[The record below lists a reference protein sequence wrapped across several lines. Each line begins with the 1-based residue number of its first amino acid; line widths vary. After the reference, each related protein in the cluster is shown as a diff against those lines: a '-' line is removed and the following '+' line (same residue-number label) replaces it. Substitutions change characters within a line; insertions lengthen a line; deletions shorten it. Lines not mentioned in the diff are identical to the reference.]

1 MAAIG
6 GLSSSV
12 TNSASSIRGYGG
24 LASGLDRDS
33 LIESM
38 TAGTTSKIYKQQ
50 QAKQKLEWQQTAL
63 RGITEKLYNF
73 SQKYMSYTSK
83 ENLLGSTM
91 FSPSKINT
99 LGKYGSLVSVT
110 GSSAMAGSM
119 SILGVKR
126 LAQNASA
133 ISKNPVS
140 KQDLSGVGTEL
151 DMTKESK
158 NINVIGGSSLTITYG
173 TKNYTVSLPEEGD
186 YSSAEKIAEA
196 LQKAM
201 DEVSVGEDKTLGDVI
216 KASHDGET
224 LVLKTDEKAAAGN
237 TVKLRGD
244 SNDLLYKLGFKGENE
259 SLDGMDESKLTIT
272 KDGLT
277 GVKITD
283 EMKTDKKKMSE
294 WLAGQEFSFTYNGK
308 TEKIKLGTAEE
319 LEKKGLEKSFQ
330 EGLDR
335 AFGRGRIRVDI
346 TTESDTKQ
354 KLSFTT
360 VIPDGDNG
368 NLDDN
373 PVDNSSILAINS
385 ASGRNILGGENSV
398 LGIRAGSSNRL
409 NQDSSIMESGLKTMR
424 DDVLGNDPKLVINGV
439 EVKGLSKDDSLREI
453 INKINNTEGIGVKVS
468 YQANTDKFVINSTV
482 DGASGQIDIKGEWGN
497 ALFGGKNSENG
508 YVVEEGKDAIVSVK
522 YDGSEPVDIVR
533 GSNTFD
539 LNGMNV
545 TVKGTFGEYNDK
557 GEVTNSDP
565 VTFEAEMDT
574 DKTVETVKGMVD
586 AFNEILELVNKEL
599 TTKPNRNYA
608 PLTGPQEDEMS
619 ESEIEKWNE
628 KASAGMLFNDND
640 LRSLA
645 SSLRFLVSGDS
656 TLRDMGI
663 SVSTNYSDNGKIVF
677 DEEKFRKALEADPEK
692 VREAFTAPAEKDA
705 SGNGIKQGGLMV
717 RLQDINNKYA
727 GMTGSTKGIL
737 VERAGSPFAPTTI
750 MNNELQKQMD
760 SIDDVIESL
769 QDKLKTEQDRYISQ
783 FTSLETLINQ
793 MNSQSSWLSSA
804 FGS

>member
-38 TAGTTSKIYKQQ
+38 TAGTTNKIYKQQ

-83 ENLLGSTM
+83 ENLLGSTL
-91 FSPSKINT
+91 FSPSKINA

-119 SILGVKR
+119 SILGVKQ
-126 LAQNASA
+126 LAHNASA

-140 KQDLSGVGTEL
+140 KQDLSGVGTDL
-151 DMTKESK
+151 DMSHDKT
-158 NINVIGGSSLTITYG
+158 INVIGGSSLTITYG
-173 TKNYTVSLPEEGD
+173 TKNYTVSLPEDGD

-216 KASHDGET
+216 KASNDGEK

-237 TVKLRGD
+237 TVKLRAD
-244 SNDLLYKLGFKGENE
+244 SNDLLYKLGFKGKDE
-259 SLDGMDESKLTIT
+259 SLDDMDESKLTIT

-277 GVKITD
+277 GAEITE
-283 EMKTDKKKMSE
+283 EMKTDTKKMSE

-330 EGLDR
+330 EGLDK
-335 AFGRGRIRVDI
+335 AFGRGRVEVNI
-346 TTESDTKQ
+346 TGSGSDQ
-354 KLSFTT
+354 KLSFKT
-360 VIPDGDNG
+360 VTPDGA
-368 NLDDN
+368 DDK
-373 PVDNSSILAINS
+373 SSIIAINS
-385 ASGRNILGGENSV
+385 ASDRNILGGENSV

-409 NQDSSIMESGLKTMR
+409 NQECSIMESGLKNMR
-424 DDVLGNDPKLVINGV
+424 DDVLGSDPKLIINGV
-439 EVKGLSKDDSLREI
+439 EVEGLSKDDSLKEI

-482 DGASGQIDIKGEWGN
+482 DGASGQVDIQGAWGN
-497 ALFGGKNSENG
+497 ALFGGKDSENG
-508 YVVEEGKDAIVSVK
+508 YVVEKGQDAIVSVK
-522 YDGSEPVDIVR
+522 YDGSDEVVDLVR

-545 TVKGTFGEYNDK
+545 TVKGTFGEYKDGK
-557 GEVTNSDP
+557 VTNSDP

-599 TTKPNRNYA
+599 TTKPNRDYA
-608 PLTGPQEDEMS
+608 PLTGPQEEEMS

-628 KASAGMLFNDND
+628 KASAGTLFNDND
-640 LRSLA
+640 LRGLA

-663 SVSTNYSDNGKIVF
+663 SVSTSYSDNGKIVF

-692 VREAFTAPAEKDA
+692 VRKAFTAPAEKDA
-705 SGNGIKQGGLMV
+705 NGDVVSRGGLMV
-717 RLQDINNKYA
+717 RLQEINNKYA

-750 MNNELQKQMD
+750 LQNELQKQMD
-760 SIDDVIESL
+760 SIDDVIEGL
-769 QDKLKTEQDRYISQ
+769 QDKLKMEQDRYISQ
-783 FTSLETLINQ
+783 FTSLEMLISQ
-793 MNSQSSWLSSA
+793 MNSQSSWLASA

>member
-110 GSSAMAGSM
+110 GSSAMAESM
-119 SILGVKR
+119 SILGVKQ
-126 LAQNASA
+126 LASNASA
-133 ISKNPVS
+133 ISKDTVS
-140 KQDLSGVGTEL
+140 TGKLSSGEIVAMDQNKTL
-151 DMTKESK
+151 NML
-158 NINVIGGSSLTITYG
+158 GGSSLTITYG
-173 TKNYTVSLPEEGD
+173 TKNYTVSLPEDGD
-186 YSSAEKIAEA
+186 YSNSRAIVNELNKA
-196 LQKAM
+196 LGA
-201 DEVSVGEDKTLGDVI
+201 VSIGENKTLGDVV
-216 KASHDGET
+216 KASVKDGKM
-224 LVLKTDEKAAAGN
+224 VLTSDSSQTAGN
-237 TVKLRGD
+237 TIKISGD
-244 SNDLLYKLGFKGENE
+244 SNDLLYRLGFKDSKGGAVD
-259 SLDGMDESKLTIT
+259 SDKFVITDSGLTADSKLTMSRISET
-272 KDGLT
+272 
-277 GVKITD
+277 
-283 EMKTDKKKMSE
+283 KKMSE
-294 WLAGQEFSFTYNGK
+294 WLTGQEFSFTYNGK
-308 TEKIKLGTAEE
+308 TEKIKLGTAAE
-319 LEKKGLEKSFQ
+319 LEKKGLDKSFQ
-330 EGLDR
+330 EELDR
-335 AFGRGRIRVDI
+335 AFGRGRIRVEIKD
-346 TTESDTKQ
+346 Q
-354 KLSFTT
+354 KLSFQT
-360 VIPDGDNG
+360 VIPDENDN
-368 NLDDN
+368 LSDN
-373 PVDNSSILAINS
+373 PIDNSSVLAINS
-385 ASGRNILGGENSV
+385 ASSRNILGGKNSV

-409 NQDSSIMESGLKTMR
+409 NQDSSIMDSGLKNMNDT
-424 DDVLGNDPKLVINGV
+424 VLGDNPELIINGV
-439 EVKGLSKDDSLREI
+439 EVKGLSKDDSLRDI

-482 DGASGQIDIKGEWGN
+482 DGASGQIDIKGEWGT
-497 ALFGGKNSENG
+497 ALFGSTVGNMEAG
-508 YVVEEGKDAIVSVK
+508 FVVEQGKDAIVTVK
-522 YDGSEPVDIVR
+522 YPGSEPVDIVR